1 MKQLAFLFV
10 AAMVALSAVSC
21 GGSKSESTAD
31 SVSVDTVAADSVVSD
46 SVVSDSAAVDTAV
59 VQ

>member
-10 AAMVALSAVSC
+10 ATMVALSVVSC
-21 GGSKSESTAD
+21 GGSKSETAVD
-31 SVSVDTVAADSVVSD
+31 SVAVDTVAAD

>member
-10 AAMVALSAVSC
+10 ATMVALSVVSC
-21 GGSKSESTAD
+21 GGSKSETAVD
-31 SVSVDTVAADSVVSD
+31 SVAVDTVAADSVAA
-46 SVVSDSAAVDTAV
+46 DSAAVDTAV